1 MTLGELYRGFFQVGA
16 RGFGGSLPW
25 ARRML
30 VEERRWLTAREF
42 TDVFSLCNLLPGPNT
57 LNITVVVGSR
67 FHGRRGALVA
77 LAGLMTLPLVVSLT
91 LAMVYTRYGTVP
103 GVDAA
108 LRGVGAVAAGLAV
121 AMGLR
126 MAAPLV
132 RRPHTLAFLLVT
144 FAAIAVARWPLLPVV
159 FGLIPLSVLVAWRRH
174 A

>member
-1 MTLGELYRGFFQVGA
+1 
-16 RGFGGSLPW
+16 
-25 ARRML
+25 ML
-30 VEERRWLTAREF
+30 VEERRWLTAEEF
-42 TDVFSLCNLLPGPNT
+42 SDVFSLCNLLPGPNT
-57 LNITVVVGSR
+57 LNVTVVVGSR
-67 FHGRRGALVA
+67 FHGRRGALMA

-91 LAMVYTRYGTVP
+91 LAMIYARYGTVP
-103 GVDAA
+103 GIEAV

-132 RRPHTLAFLLVT
+132 RRPRTLALLLVT

-159 FGLIPLSVLVAWRRH
+159 FGLIPLSVLVAGRQR